1 MIDRM
6 NLRLPGYRL
15 ESLAHLAKAD
25 VRVRAAA
32 TKKITTTKTT

>member
-1 MIDRM
+1 MIDCM
-6 NLRLPGYRL
+6 DARLPACRL
-15 ESLAHLAKAD
+15 HGLTHGAKAD